1 MVRPLLQLLRYVR
14 PHAKYAAL
22 TISFGIAGFLLSFAY
37 PWLIGSVV
45 DTLAAPDDSLSLEM
59 RRGKLT
65 FFTELAALAAIAH
78 AGVVYGRGHFN
89 VHLGHGVVVDIRRA
103 LFEHLQ
109 KMSLLFFT
117 KERTGSILSRF
128 LHDVN
133 EATQLVYTGLIVV
146 GLDVVQLA
154 IAVVLLASISPKLT
168 IACLSL
174 FPIYAAVFAV
184 MNPRVQRASERMN
197 GKLTRISGN
206 VAERLAGQALI
217 KTYTAERREAEL
229 LGRDVTDHHGLV
241 LAQSREGHL
250 VAAAGEVLVNI
261 GQTIVIGYGS
271 YLALTRAIS
280 IGQLTRFLGYVLIMF
295 GPVRRFAELN
305 IVYQTSVSAMRR
317 VFRLLGIQPTVID
330 PPNPCRITP
339 SRGEVLFENVRF
351 RYSDDSAEARAR
363 LDDDSPDA
371 VDDLPKIV
379 QPWVLDGVTFLAK
392 PGQRVA
398 IVGASGAGKSTL
410 LSLLPRLF
418 DVTDGRIVV
427 DGVDVRGY
435 ALETLRSSIAIVQQ
449 DAFVFTGTI
458 RDNIAYG
465 KPNASDEDVLH
476 ASIAAHAHEFIS
488 KLEGGYES
496 RIGERGINLSGGQR
510 QRISIARALLK
521 DPRILILDEATS
533 SLDVESEAIVQR
545 ALDELMQ
552 SRTCFI
558 IAHRLSTVRRAD
570 CIHVLGNGCVLESGT
585 HDELL
590 ARQGA
595 YARLVQ
601 IQTVA

>member
-1 MVRPLLQLLRYVR
+1 V
-14 PHAKYAAL
+14 L
-22 TISFGIAGFLLSFAY
+22 TISFGIAGFVLSFAY
-37 PWLIGSVV
+37 PWITGSAV
-45 DTLAAPDDSLSLEM
+45 DVLAAPDDALPFAV
-59 RRGKLT
+59 RRDRLT
-65 FFTELAALAAIAH
+65 HLTEFAALVAVAH
-78 AGVVYGRGHFN
+78 AAVVYGRGHFN

-128 LHDVN
+128 LNDVN
-133 EATQLVYTGLIVV
+133 EATSLVYTGLIVV

-168 IACLSL
+168 VACLSL
-174 FPIYAAVFAV
+174 FPIYAAVFAF

-206 VAERLAGQALI
+206 VAERLAGQALV

-229 LGRDVTDHHGLV
+229 LRRDVIDHHGLV

-261 GQTIVIGYGS
+261 GTTIVIGYGS
-271 YLALTRAIS
+271 YLALTRAITV
-280 IGQLTRFLGYVLIMF
+280 GQLTRFLGYVLIMF

-317 VFRLLGIQPTVID
+317 VFWLLGIQPSVID
-330 PPNPCRITP
+330 PPNPYRVVP
-339 SRGEVLFENVRF
+339 SRGEVRFENVRF

-363 LDDDSPDA
+363 LDDDVPDA
-371 VDDLPKIV
+371 IDEVPASV
-379 QPWVLDGVTFLAK
+379 QPWVLSGVTLAAE
-392 PGQRVA
+392 PGQRIAV
-398 IVGASGAGKSTL
+398 VGASGAGKTTL

-418 DVTDGRIVV
+418 DVTEGRILV
-427 DGVDVRGY
+427 DGVDVRDY
-435 ALETLRSSIAIVQQ
+435 ALETLRSAIAIVQQ

-465 KPNASDEDVLH
+465 KPNASDDDVRR
-476 ASIAAHAHEFIS
+476 AAIAAYAHEFIMQ
-488 KLEGGYES
+488 LDGAYES
-496 RIGERGINLSGGQR
+496 RIGERGVNLSGGQR

-521 DPRILILDEATS
+521 NPRILILDEATS
-533 SLDVESEAIVQR
+533 SLDVESEAAVQR

-552 SRTCFI
+552 SRTCII

-570 CIHVLGNGCVLESGT
+570 CIHVLGNGRILESGT

-590 ARQGA
+590 ARRGA
-595 YARLVQ
+595 YARLVR
-601 IQTVA
+601 IQNVA